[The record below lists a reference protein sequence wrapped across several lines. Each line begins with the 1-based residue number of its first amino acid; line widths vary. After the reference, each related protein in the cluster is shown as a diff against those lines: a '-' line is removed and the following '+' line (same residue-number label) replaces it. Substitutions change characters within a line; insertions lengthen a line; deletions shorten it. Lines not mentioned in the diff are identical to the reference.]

1 MKLER
6 INDEVFFEGKKLT
19 IVAQATKGPG
29 KEVVKIEGLPG
40 SNGQKWISLK
50 RLEQGINEIQCEA
63 REVTVGAKYKLTAEE
78 QTMVNEY
85 QAKIDEIIEGAKA
98 RYIPNLDKFEKMDF
112 STLSDDERARLKD
125 FLIDLIERKDN
136 SK

>member
-50 RLEQGINEIQCEA
+50 RLEQGVNEIQCEA

-78 QTMVNEY
+78 QARVNEL
-85 QAKIDEIIEGAKA
+85 QNEIDEIINAAKA
-98 RYIPNLDKFEKMDF
+98 RYVAKPDMNIDPSKM
-112 STLSDDERARLKD
+112 TAAERQAKIAELKAY
-125 FLIDLIERKDN
+125 LGITE
-136 SK
+136 

>member
-63 REVTVGAKYKLTAEE
+63 REVTVGQKYKLTAEE
-78 QTMVNEY
+78 QARVNEL
-85 QAKIDEIIEGAKA
+85 QNEIDEIINAAKA
-98 RYIPNLDKFEKMDF
+98 RYVAKPDMNIDPSKM
-112 STLSDDERARLKD
+112 TEA
-125 FLIDLIERKDN
+125 ERKA
-136 SK
+136 KIAELKAYLGIIE

>member
-1 MKLER
+1 MIKLER

-50 RLEQGINEIQCEA
+50 RLDQGINEIQCEA
-63 REVTVGAKYKLTAEE
+63 REVTVSAKYKLTAEE
-78 QTMVNEY
+78 QAKVNEY
-85 QAKIDEIIEGAKA
+85 QAKIDAIIEGAKA
-98 RYIPNLDKFEKMDF
+98 RYIPNLDKIEKIDF
-112 STLSDDERARLKD
+112 STLSDDERARLKEH
-125 FLIDLIERKDN
+125 LLAIIDAKT
-136 SK
+136 K

>member
-1 MKLER
+1 MMKLER

-78 QTMVNEY
+78 QARVNEL
-85 QAKIDEIIEGAKA
+85 QNEIDEIINAAKA
-98 RYIPNLDKFEKMDF
+98 RYVAKPDMNIDPSKM
-112 STLSDDERARLKD
+112 TAAERQAKIAELKAY
-125 FLIDLIERKDN
+125 LGITE
-136 SK
+136 

>member
-78 QTMVNEY
+78 QARVNEL
-85 QAKIDEIIEGAKA
+85 QAEIDEIISNAKA
-98 RYIPNLDKFEKMDF
+98 RYVAKPDMNIDPSKM
-112 STLSDDERARLKD
+112 TEAERLAKIAELKAYLGLMD
-125 FLIDLIERKDN
+125 
-136 SK
+136 

>member
-1 MKLER
+1 MMKLER

-78 QTMVNEY
+78 QAKVDEY
-85 QAKIDEIIEGAKA
+85 KAKIDEIIEGAKA
-98 RYIPNLDKFEKMDF
+98 RYIPNLDALEKMDF
-112 STLSDDERARLKD
+112 STLSDDKRAFLKD
-125 FLIDLIERKDN
+125 FLMDIIERK

>member
-29 KEVVKIEGLPG
+29 KEVVKIEDLPG

-50 RLEQGINEIQCEA
+50 KLKQGINEIQCEA

-78 QTMVNEY
+78 QAKVDEY
-85 QAKIDEIIEGAKA
+85 KAKIDEIINAAKA
-98 RYIPNLDKFEKMDF
+98 RYIPNLNALKKIDL
-112 STLSDDERARLKD
+112 STLSDEKRAFLQD
-125 FLIDLIERKDN
+125 FLIDIIE
-136 SK
+136 SKSK

>member
-1 MKLER
+1 MMKLER

-78 QTMVNEY
+78 QARVNEL
-85 QAKIDEIIEGAKA
+85 QNEIDEIINAAKA
-98 RYIPNLDKFEKMDF
+98 RYVAKPDLNIDPSKM
-112 STLSDDERARLKD
+112 TEA
-125 FLIDLIERKDN
+125 ERKA
-136 SK
+136 KIAELKAYLGITE

>member
-1 MKLER
+1 MMKLER

-78 QTMVNEY
+78 QARVNEL
-85 QAKIDEIIEGAKA
+85 QAEIDEIINAAKA
-98 RYIPNLDKFEKMDF
+98 RYVAKPDMNIDPSKM
-112 STLSDDERARLKD
+112 TEAERLAKIAELKAYLGLMD
-125 FLIDLIERKDN
+125 
-136 SK
+136 

>member
-1 MKLER
+1 MMKLER

-63 REVTVGAKYKLTAEE
+63 REVTVGQKYKLTAEE
-78 QTMVNEY
+78 QARVNEL
-85 QAKIDEIIEGAKA
+85 QNEIDEIINAAKA
-98 RYIPNLDKFEKMDF
+98 RYVAKPDLNIDPSKM
-112 STLSDDERARLKD
+112 TEAERLAKIAELKAY
-125 FLIDLIERKDN
+125 LGITE
-136 SK
+136 

>member
-1 MKLER
+1 MIKLER
-6 INDEVFFEGKKLT
+6 INGEVFFEGKKLT

-50 RLEQGINEIQCEA
+50 RLEEGINEIQCEA

-78 QTMVNEY
+78 QARVNEL
-85 QAKIDEIIEGAKA
+85 QNEIDTIINAAKA
-98 RYIPNLDKFEKMDF
+98 RYVAKPD
-112 STLSDDERARLKD
+112 LSVDPTTMTEA
-125 FLIDLIERKDN
+125 ERKA
-136 SK
+136 KIAELKAYYGITE

>member
-1 MKLER
+1 MITLER

-78 QTMVNEY
+78 QARVNEL
-85 QAKIDEIIEGAKA
+85 QNEIDEIINAAKA
-98 RYIPNLDKFEKMDF
+98 RYVAKPDMNIDPSKM
-112 STLSDDERARLKD
+112 TEA
-125 FLIDLIERKDN
+125 ERKA
-136 SK
+136 KIAELKAYLGIIE

>member
-1 MKLER
+1 MMKLER

-63 REVTVGAKYKLTAEE
+63 REVTVGQKYKLTAEE
-78 QTMVNEY
+78 QARVNEL
-85 QAKIDEIIEGAKA
+85 QNEIDEIINAAKA
-98 RYIPNLDKFEKMDF
+98 RYVAKPDMNIDPSKM
-112 STLSDDERARLKD
+112 TEA
-125 FLIDLIERKDN
+125 ERKA
-136 SK
+136 KIAELKAYLGIIE

>member
-1 MKLER
+1 MMKLER

-50 RLEQGINEIQCEA
+50 RLDQGINEIQCEA

-78 QTMVNEY
+78 QAKVNEY
-85 QAKIDEIIEGAKA
+85 QAKIDAIIEGAKA
-98 RYIPNLDKFEKMDF
+98 RYIPNLDKLEKIDF
-112 STLSDDERARLKD
+112 STLSDDERARLKEH
-125 FLIDLIERKDN
+125 LIAIIDAKT
-136 SK
+136 K

>member
-1 MKLER
+1 MMKLER

-78 QTMVNEY
+78 QARVNEL
-85 QAKIDEIIEGAKA
+85 QAEIDEIISNAKA
-98 RYIPNLDKFEKMDF
+98 RYVAKPDMNIDPSKM
-112 STLSDDERARLKD
+112 TEAERLAKIAELKAYLGLMD
-125 FLIDLIERKDN
+125 
-136 SK
+136 

>member
-1 MKLER
+1 MMKLER

-78 QTMVNEY
+78 QARVNEL
-85 QAKIDEIIEGAKA
+85 QAEIDEIINNAKA
-98 RYIPNLDKFEKMDF
+98 RYVAKPDMNIDPSKM
-112 STLSDDERARLKD
+112 TVAERQAKIAELKAY
-125 FLIDLIERKDN
+125 LGIIE
-136 SK
+136 

>member
-1 MKLER
+1 MMKLER

-78 QTMVNEY
+78 QARVNEL
-85 QAKIDEIIEGAKA
+85 QAEIDEIISNAKA
-98 RYIPNLDKFEKMDF
+98 RYVAKPDMNIDPSKM
-112 STLSDDERARLKD
+112 TEAERLAKIAELKAYLG
-125 FLIDLIERKDN
+125 LID
-136 SK
+136 

>member
-1 MKLER
+1 MMKLER

-63 REVTVGAKYKLTAEE
+63 REVTVGQKYKLTAEE
-78 QTMVNEY
+78 QARVNEL
-85 QAKIDEIIEGAKA
+85 QNEIDEIINAAKA
-98 RYIPNLDKFEKMDF
+98 RYVAKPDMNIDPSKM
-112 STLSDDERARLKD
+112 TEA
-125 FLIDLIERKDN
+125 ERKA
-136 SK
+136 KIAELKAYLGITE

>member
-1 MKLER
+1 MITLER

-40 SNGQKWISLK
+40 SCGQKWISLK
-50 RLEQGINEIQCEA
+50 KLVQGNNEIHCEA
-63 REVTVGAKYKLTAEE
+63 REVTVGQKYKLTAEE
-78 QTMVNEY
+78 QTKVNKL
-85 QAKIDEIIEGAKA
+85 QAEIDKIIDGAKA
-98 RYIPNLDKFEKMDF
+98 RYIPNLDKIEKMDF
-112 STLSDDERARLKD
+112 STLTAEERARLIAH
-125 FLIDLIERKDN
+125 LQAMLE

>member
-1 MKLER
+1 MMKLER

-78 QTMVNEY
+78 QARINELD
-85 QAKIDEIIEGAKA
+85 AEKNAIIERAKA
-98 RYIPNLDKFEKMDF
+98 RYIPNLDKLEKMDF

-125 FLIDLIERKDN
+125 ILIDIIERK

>member
-1 MKLER
+1 MMKLER

-78 QTMVNEY
+78 QARVNEL
-85 QAKIDEIIEGAKA
+85 QNEIDEIINAAKA
-98 RYIPNLDKFEKMDF
+98 RYVAKPDLNIDPSKM
-112 STLSDDERARLKD
+112 TEAERLAKIAELKAYLGLTD
-125 FLIDLIERKDN
+125 
-136 SK
+136 